1 MSLETSPAKAAD
13 SGVEI
18 DSREGGP
25 SLVGRL
31 ILRLVTMP
39 VALAAVLFLPAG
51 TWKWWQ
57 AWVYLLVM
65 ILPLEATFL
74 RLAKHDPQLLERR
87 LQSREEV
94 SEQRWLIRLSRPFFL
109 IGFVL
114 PGFDFRFGWSRG
126 LVGEL
131 PAWLS
136 ALADAAILSG
146 ILCIAWVLEVNS
158 YAGRTIRVESAQ
170 TVISTGPYGIVRHP
184 MYTGSIALWIFTP
197 LALGSWIGFPFVA
210 LLIPFY
216 VFRLLN
222 EEKVLRA
229 QLAGYP
235 EYCRQTRWRLFPL
248 VW

>member
-1 MSLETSPAKAAD
+1 MSVEREATRAAD
-13 SGVEI
+13 S
-18 DSREGGP
+18 SPRGGGT

-31 ILRLVTMP
+31 ILRLVMMP
-39 VALAAVLFLPAG
+39 VGLAAVLFLPAG
-51 TWKWWQ
+51 TWKWRQ

-74 RLAKHDPQLLERR
+74 RLAIHDPRLLARR
-87 LQSREEV
+87 MQSREEV
-94 SEQRWLIRLSRPFFL
+94 SEQRWLIRLLRPFFL

-114 PGFDFRFGWSRG
+114 PGFDFRFGWSRA

-136 ALADAAILSG
+136 VLADLTILSG

-184 MYTGSIALWIFTP
+184 LYTGSIALWTFTP
-197 LALGSWIGFPFVA
+197 LALGSWIGFPFAA

-229 QLAGYP
+229 QLSGYP
-235 EYCRQTRWRLFPL
+235 GYCNQTRWRLFPF